1 MSIEL
6 QCTAAD
12 CVSGEDGSRWK
23 SQPLPDTIA
32 LQVLDRHLLVVHGQQ
47 LQGNG
52 GGQRREE
59 SDSGGAL
66 KPKWEKIPRPT
77 ISTGCSQQDFKYF
90 VEQWNRYTRG
100 SIDAGADTDRLRDQL
115 MYCPD

>member
-1 MSIEL
+1 MSVEL
-6 QCTAAD
+6 ECTVTD

-47 LQGNG
+47 VQGNG

-90 VEQWNRYTRG
+90 LEQWNN
-100 SIDAGADTDRLRDQL
+100 
-115 MYCPD
+115 